1 MGFSHAALCC
11 RKDFGEA
18 TLPLWAGPALT
29 WLLINGVF
37 SNHFWQVQC
46 SQGPPFLR
54 LFKRHHQKALRGGG
68 GNSFGV
74 KTIPLCVVHTWAVV
88 LHFLGPQNQWHF
100 PPKLYTLS
108 HAPWFS

>member
-1 MGFSHAALCC
+1 MVYFLIISGKYNVHRAL
-11 RKDFGEA
+11 
-18 TLPLWAGPALT
+18 
-29 WLLINGVF
+29 
-37 SNHFWQVQC
+37 
-46 SQGPPFLR
+46 
-54 LFKRHHQKALRGGG
+54 LFYDYLKGITKKLCGGGG